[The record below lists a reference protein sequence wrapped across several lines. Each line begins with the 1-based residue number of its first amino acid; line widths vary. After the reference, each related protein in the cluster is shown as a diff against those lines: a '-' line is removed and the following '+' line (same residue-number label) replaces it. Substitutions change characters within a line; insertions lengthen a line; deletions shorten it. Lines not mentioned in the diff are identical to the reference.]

1 MVRAIDRDFEE
12 VKAFLNAYTLGG
24 IAKDPEQLKVV
35 RAGHKAYLPFLQFW
49 ASCSDELSKGE
60 FLIFGQ
66 KLNADSQQYNHLR
79 ETISD
84 VGSGLFCCL
93 HGAYKPGHMALR
105 SSIENY
111 LRFAAGSFN
120 DDAIKTT
127 SIFELFEIAKGT
139 LPFIGSRNVHLTRLR
154 SSYVELCKFSHSAS
168 LAHMAGIHALA
179 HFPSFDEKAFQGWLT
194 TARTCMST
202 IVTLTL
208 LGHSPLY
215 LNAHF
220 AAQELLDQLLH
231 QDERLLILR
240 GGVELTQFAE

>member
-1 MVRAIDRDFEE
+1 MVRAIDYDFEE
-12 VKAFLNAYTLGG
+12 VQAFLKAYTLEG
-24 IAKDPEQLKVV
+24 IAKDPSQLKVV
-35 RAGHKAYLPFLQFW
+35 RTGHKAYLPFLQFW
-49 ASCSDELSKGE
+49 ASCSDEVSKGG
-60 FLIFGQ
+60 FSTFGR
-66 KLNADSQQYNHLR
+66 KVGVESQQYTHLR

-84 VGSGLFCCL
+84 VGSGYFCCL

-111 LRFAAGSFN
+111 LRFAAGSF
-120 DDAIKTT
+120 DDNASITT

-139 LPFIGSRNVHLTRLR
+139 LPFLGPRRVYLDRLR

-194 TARTCMST
+194 IARTCMASM
-202 IVTLTL
+202 VTLTL
-208 LGHSPLY
+208 IGYKPLY

-220 AAQELLDQLLH
+220 ATKELLDQLLH
-231 QDERLLILR
+231 HDERLKILR
-240 GGVELTQFAE
+240 GDAEEIEVVK